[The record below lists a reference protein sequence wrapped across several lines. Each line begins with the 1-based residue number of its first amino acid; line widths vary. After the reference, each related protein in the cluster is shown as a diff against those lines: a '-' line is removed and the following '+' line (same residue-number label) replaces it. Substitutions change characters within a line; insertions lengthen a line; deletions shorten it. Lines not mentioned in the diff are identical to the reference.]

1 MDQSALNELATYVQT
16 LDVEKLIEA
25 NYLDMLLAGEA
36 EEDAYAEL
44 YEDIC

>member
-1 MDQSALNELATYVQT
+1 MDQSVLDKLATYLQT

-25 NYLDMLLAGEA
+25 NYLDMLLA
-36 EEDAYAEL
+36 EEEQDPYAEL